1 MFYKILYINKKLIKK
16 FCSRNMVL
24 NNYKTNDI
32 KNLSTKEFEFV
43 SLDEEITWIQFKTS
57 KVGLTDLR
65 IDFSCTMWKEN

>member
-1 MFYKILYINKKLIKK
+1 
-16 FCSRNMVL
+16 MVL

-32 KNLSTKEFEFV
+32 KNLSMKEFEFV